1 MEQEQPERLF
11 ECIYTCEIKTKI
23 KPGDNL
29 EVSFSPQSQ
38 KYLLLDP
45 EEYERWFPTYTGIVI
60 SSNHTTIDG
69 IILQNPITKETY
81 ACENKS
87 GDDESMPFIKRFF
100 D

>member
-1 MEQEQPERLF
+1 MEQEQSEERPF
-11 ECIYTCEIKTKI
+11 EFIYTCEINEKI

-60 SSNHTTIDG
+60 SSNHTSVDE

-81 ACENKS
+81 ACENKA
-87 GDDESMPFIKRFF
+87 GDESMPCIKRFLA
-100 D
+100 

>member
-1 MEQEQPERLF
+1 MEQNQKEREF
-11 ECIYTCEIKTKI
+11 EFIYTCEIQEKI

-38 KYLLLDP
+38 KYFFLEP
-45 EEYERWFPTYTGIVI
+45 EEYERWFPTYTGVVI
-60 SSNHTTIDG
+60 SSNHTTVDE
-69 IILQNPITKETY
+69 IILQNQITKETF

-87 GDDESMPFIKRFF
+87 GDESMTCIKRFL

>member
-1 MEQEQPERLF
+1 MEQENIERSIEF
-11 ECIYTCEIKTKI
+11 IYTCEIQSKI

-29 EVSFSPQSQ
+29 EIYYSPQSQ

-45 EEYERWFPTYTGIVI
+45 EQYEQWFPTYIGVVI
-60 SSNHTTIDG
+60 SSNHTSVDE
-69 IILQNPITKETY
+69 IILKNPITKETY

-87 GDDESMPFIKRFF
+87 GDESMYSIKRFL

>member
-1 MEQEQPERLF
+1 MDQKQSEEKPF
-11 ECIYTCEIKTKI
+11 EFIYTCEIKTNI

-45 EEYERWFPTYTGIVI
+45 EEYERWFPTYIGIVI
-60 SSNHTTIDG
+60 TSNHTSVDE

-81 ACENKS
+81 KCENKA
-87 GDDESMPFIKRFF
+87 GDESMICIKRFLA
-100 D
+100 